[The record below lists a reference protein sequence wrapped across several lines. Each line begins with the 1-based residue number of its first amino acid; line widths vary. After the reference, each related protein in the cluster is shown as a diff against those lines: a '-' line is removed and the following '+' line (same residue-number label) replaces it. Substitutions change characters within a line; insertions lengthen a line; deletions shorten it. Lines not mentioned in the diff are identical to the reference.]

1 MPLSEK
7 FWGSEKEM
15 IDLTNKE
22 FSRLQQL
29 VEKAKRRMANSNE
42 LRELI
47 ELIQKSGARTRE
59 EIEQYINQAGFA
71 SLEELN
77 KHIEEKKS
85 QEFIDILIAVGL
97 GILAAYVVTKVLG
110 K

>member
-1 MPLSEK
+1 
-7 FWGSEKEM
+7 M
-15 IDLTNKE
+15 INLTNKE

-29 VEKAKRRMANSNE
+29 VEKAKSREANSRE

-47 ELIQKSGARTRE
+47 ELIQKSGARTRD
-59 EIEQYINQAGFA
+59 EIEQYINQAGFT

-97 GILAAYVVTKVLG
+97 VILAAYAITKVLE